1 MARNTF
7 AGTLVAF
14 AITAQDAS
22 AQYGAGALVA
32 KLNPFQVVTFW
43 DSSSAGNQYT
53 DLLVNG
59 VGATTVTTDA
69 VGEIPQFSGPDG
81 VTQMWADAGSTRRL
95 ITSNESTIAATTLGA
110 GTPTPATFLAGDLV
124 WRPAP
129 TGTVGTAV
137 PQQPATSGNPG
148 GSGNA
153 SAEDHIH
160 PFGSSVSRIS
170 DLPVGTARFD
180 VGAGQVMSIVQST
193 GIVSFGVSQQQA
205 PGPVTGL
212 TAVTPNTNG
221 SKSVTLTWVPPVL
234 GPNVP
239 PLTDYS
245 LTVVQTSSGLNVAVP
260 NVVAT
265 DTTATVTGLADATG
279 YTVSLRAINS
289 VGSGPAAT
297 TTFTS
302 DPAVVTASPPS
313 PPQNLNA
320 TTPGTGGSKTMT
332 FTWDPPA
339 LRNGTLTNYT
349 ATMTGTHG
357 AIPTITPA
365 MVSVTVAGLV
375 DNTAY
380 TFTLVA
386 NNATGASTAA
396 AVTATSDPATV
407 VAGKML
413 IGFNLPGD
421 AGPYKTYLQDVQ
433 DGAAGTGSET
443 AAQWQARLIGTFGQ
457 NQVSKT
463 FSLRAATGARW
474 KYAGLSGLSDGSS
487 TPTWDAT
494 HEGAMSP
501 GKTILMHYYVDA
513 ASVMQGLYDAP
524 LRNYMASIPAGWTV
538 YFGYGNEV
546 DNDIGEI
553 FPQTSPLWTTKA
565 QYVAAADYLATV
577 IRNYRNTSPS
587 PLNAG
592 VKVYSLTSHMY
603 YFIRNGSWPVSN
615 TSQDDRLARKVDYHG
630 MDVYLNPPPGD
641 NAKTTLY
648 YIQNG
653 LYEDSTTNNSATFAS
668 NLKTIFGRTLDYTGT
683 SYANRWIISEFN
695 APFRQQDVKVAGT
708 NGSPTGTGRADGA
721 VRADTFTNALVN
733 FRAAGC
739 QAVSIWDQTTGRFPH
754 RLIDMTTGSP
764 SRYRDGSAWNPVAS
778 AVPNPNREPAI
789 AAIRAQF
796 GL

>member
-43 DSSSAGNQYT
+43 DSPTGGTQLT

-81 VTQMWADAGSTRRL
+81 VTQMWADAGTTRRL
-95 ITSNESTIAATTLGA
+95 ISCNETSIAAATLGA
-110 GTPTPATFLAGDLV
+110 GTPTPSTFLAGDLV
-124 WRPAP
+124 WRTAP

-137 PQQPATSGNPG
+137 PQQPATTGNPG

-160 PFGSSVSRIS
+160 PFGSTVARLS

-180 VGAGQVMSIVQST
+180 VGNGQTMSIVQST
-193 GIVSFGVSQQQA
+193 GVVSFGATTQQA
-205 PGPVTGL
+205 PGPPTGL
-212 TAVTPNTNG
+212 TAVTPQTNG
-221 SKSVTLTWVPPVL
+221 SKSVTLTWVAPVL
-234 GPNVP
+234 GANVP
-239 PLTDYS
+239 PLTDYNLYVTQQS
-245 LTVVQTSSGLNVAVP
+245 NNLSIAVP
-260 NVVAT
+260 NLVAT
-265 DTTATVTGLADATG
+265 DTSVVVSGLADNTT
-279 YTVSLRAINS
+279 YTVALGAVNS
-289 VGSGPAAT
+289 VGSSPAAT

-302 DPAVVTASPPS
+302 DPAVVVAAVPS
-313 PPQNLNA
+313 PPLNLNA
-320 TTPGTGGSKTMT
+320 TTPGTSGSKSMT
-332 FTWDPPA
+332 FTWSPPA
-339 LRNGTLTNYT
+339 QRNGTLSNYT

-365 MVSVTVAGLV
+365 MTSVTVTGLV

-380 TFTLVA
+380 TFTLAA

-396 AVTATSDPATV
+396 TVTATSDPATV

-433 DGAAGTGSET
+433 DGAGGVGSET
-443 AAQWQARLIGTFGQ
+443 AAQWQARLIATFGQ

-463 FSLRAATGARW
+463 FSLRATGKW
-474 KYAGLSGLSDGSS
+474 KYASGLSGLSDGSD
-487 TPTWDAT
+487 TPTWDAS

-501 GKTILMHYYVDA
+501 GKTILMHYYVDSV
-513 ASVMQGLYDAP
+513 SVMKGLYDAP
-524 LRNYMASIPAGWTV
+524 LKNYMASIPAGWTV

-553 FPQTSPLWTTKA
+553 FPQTAPLWATKA
-565 QYVAAADYLATV
+565 QYVQAADYLATV
-577 IRNYRNTSPS
+577 IRNYRNQSPA
-587 PLNAG
+587 PLAAG
-592 VKVYSLTSHMY
+592 VKVYSLSSHMY
-603 YFIRNGSWPVSN
+603 YFIRNGSWPISN
-615 TSQDDRLARKVDYHG
+615 TSQDDRLPRKVDFQG

-641 NAKTTLY
+641 NAKATLY

-653 LYEDSTTNNSATFAS
+653 LYEDATTNNSATFAA
-668 NLKTIFGRTLDYTGT
+668 NLKTLYGRVNDYTGL

-708 NGSPTGTGRADGA
+708 NGSPTGTGRADGS

-739 QAVSIWDQTTGRFPH
+739 QAISIWDQTTGRFPH

-764 SRYRDGSAWNPVAS
+764 SRYKDGSAWNPVAS